1 MDPILLVKDSKTELQ
16 ELLQKFGR
24 PLPRYLVAKTK
35 GAPHERE
42 FVVECVL
49 DEPPDTFL
57 GKGGSHQKAE
67 QHAAELA
74 LHSLRE

>member
-1 MDPILLVKDSKTELQ
+1 MVKDPKTELQ

-24 PLPRYLVAKTK
+24 PLPRYLVTETR

-42 FVVECVL
+42 VVVECVL
-49 DEPPDTFL
+49 EGPADSFL

-67 QHAAELA
+67 QNAAELA
-74 LHSLRE
+74 LYSLRA